1 MEKRPHQRQKYW
13 DPLFIYLSIYWSIH
27 LPIHCMSR
35 LCSWGAGYT
44 HTSHSSAREALGEE
58 AGSFPPFLLPRFPR
72 GKDMLR
78 PPRPRPLEIFH
89 ATGHFQETNGT
100 WKTPPFPKHLFDDWF
115 SSKCFRPRSWWN
127 IAWPRNVDS
136 GRKVAGPRA
145 TGRSYM
151 YCKEAI
157 HVYVYVCIYARTKRF
172 IDVHVHSQVN
182 ILNFCILLSHPSR
195 FAHPASHHI
204 FQSFD
209 FDPPV
214 CEGVAFSWQR
224 LLVFYLIWWWA
235 LWWFLMAWWCSSGWR
250 LGDTWPHTSLW
261 HRFKMF
267 QLKR

>member
-1 MEKRPHQRQKYW
+1 MRWRRDLTRGRSTEILYSSIYPSI
-13 DPLFIYLSIYWSIH
+13 DPSIYLSIACPDYA
-27 LPIHCMSR
+27 P
-35 LCSWGAGYT
+35 WGAGYT

-100 WKTPPFPKHLFDDWF
+100 WKTPPFPKHLLDDWF
-115 SSKCFRPRSWWN
+115 SKCFRPRSWWN

-145 TGRSYM
+145 TGRSY
-151 YCKEAI
+151 KEAI
-157 HVYVYVCIYARTKRF
+157 RCNSCICKCTKRF
-172 IDVHVHSQVN
+172 IHVNVNRQVN
-182 ILNFCILLSHPSR
+182 LYILLSHPSR
-195 FAHPASHHI
+195 FDCLNGLWHSGASWAHPASRHM

-224 LLVFYLIWWWA
+224 LLVFL
-235 LWWFLMAWWCSSGWR
+235 
-250 LGDTWPHTSLW
+250 P
-261 HRFKMF
+261 
-267 QLKR
+267 